1 MPKAL
6 ATTAEL
12 SDEQLEEELAKCRL
26 GKEREILDTTGS
38 VQVVTGKVIGPTMV
52 VDVEVEGVLVSA
64 VVDTGS
70 QSTIVLRP
78 FLHKVKR
85 HSVESKGKAMPE
97 LELPGTTFYRKSGAP
112 LEITARVS
120 LSISVDGKTV
130 KAPVQPHSEQDCL
143 LGSNVLGPLGVTV
156 RRASG
161 ETIGTT
167 LQAPQ
172 EPKVAT
178 VLCRTVVHWEK

>member
-1 MPKAL
+1 MAVDKPLPKAL
-6 ATTAEL
+6 ATAAEL
-12 SDEQLEEELAKCRL
+12 SDEQLEEELAKRRL
-26 GKEREILDTTGS
+26 GK
-38 VQVVTGKVIGPTMV
+38 VQVVTGKAIGPTVV
-52 VDVEVEGVLVSA
+52 VDVEVEGVLVST

-70 QSTIVLRP
+70 QSTIVSRP

-85 HSVESKGKAMPE
+85 HLESKGKAMPE

-130 KAPVQPHSEQDCL
+130 KAPVFIQPHSEQDCL

-178 VLCRTVVHWEK
+178 ILCRTVVHWEK

>member
-1 MPKAL
+1 M
-6 ATTAEL
+6 AEL
-12 SDEQLEEELAKCRL
+12 SDEQLEEELAKRRL
-26 GKEREILDTTGS
+26 GKEREMLDTTGS
-38 VQVVTGKVIGPTMV
+38 VQVVTGKAIGLTMV

-64 VVDTGS
+64 VVDTGL
-70 QSTIVLRP
+70 QSTIVSRP

-85 HSVESKGKAMPE
+85 HLEGKGKAMPE
-97 LELPGTTFYRKSGAP
+97 LELPGTTFYGKSGAP

-130 KAPVQPHSEQDCL
+130 KAPVFIQPRSEQDCL
-143 LGSNVLGPLGVTV
+143 LGSNVLGPLGVPV

-161 ETIGTT
+161 ETIGIT

-172 EPKVAT
+172 EPKVAA